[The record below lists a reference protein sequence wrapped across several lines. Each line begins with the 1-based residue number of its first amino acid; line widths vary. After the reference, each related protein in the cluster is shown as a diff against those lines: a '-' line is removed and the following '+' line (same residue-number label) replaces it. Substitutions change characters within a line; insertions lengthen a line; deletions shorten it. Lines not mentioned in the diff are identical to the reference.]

1 MARNSDRFRRVG
13 RDWPSN
19 RRLNDLRRRL
29 YRASDGKVL
38 GVFKGIADSLGYSVC
53 ATRLVGGFVLISL
66 AGAMGAH
73 GLKVM
78 VLVAGFFYLL
88 TALLMQPPR
97 HEGVAGSSEAPRRS
111 SGPPPIPTHSQPYYN
126 RPRVDLAQLDR
137 QLDGL
142 NRRIQRM
149 ETIVTDREYEWNR
162 RMES

>member
-1 MARNSDRFRRVG
+1 MARNFDPYRRPSRRWFANDRLQ
-13 RDWPSN
+13 N
-19 RRLNDLRRRL
+19 LRSRL
-29 YRASDGKVL
+29 YRSNDGKLL
-38 GVFKGIADSLGYSVC
+38 GVFKGIAESIGC
-53 ATRLVGGFVLISL
+53 NCFWTRVVGVLVLISL

-73 GLKVM
+73 GGKVI

-88 TALLMQPPR
+88 LALLMHPPR
-97 HEGVAGSSEAPRRS
+97 PAGAPAGPAAPVGRS
-111 SGPPPIPTHSQPYYN
+111 LPPPLPAQRYPGFN

-149 ETIVTDREYEWNR
+149 ETIVTDREYDWNR